1 MDVFNPDQH
10 RLVAV
15 DVNKDSRNYRQHVHV
30 TLAELRRDLEDEQP
44 LAPDHLSAVLEA
56 ALPAND
62 TIQFDGHTFTV
73 PRDVGHL
80 AMLVGLANAAIAR
93 DEPAGSARWLRETED
108 FGLTNINGEFVPM
121 DHETFLRFA
130 GSIVQF

>member
-15 DVNKDSRNYRQHVHV
+15 DVNKDSRDYRQHVHV
-30 TLAELRRDLEDEQP
+30 TLSELRRDLDDERA
-44 LAPDHLSAVLEA
+44 LAPDELSAVLEA
-56 ALPAND
+56 ALPEND
-62 TIQFDGHTFTV
+62 TIEFDGHTYAV

-93 DEPAGSARWLRETED
+93 DEPAGSARWLRESED
-108 FGLTNINGEFVPM
+108 FGLRDIEGAFVVM

-130 GSIVQF
+130 SHVVRF